1 METRARVG
9 TEEICSPTLYE
20 IARPP
25 VYVYPPNGRLY
36 FDPEY
41 PVQSFMIN
49 SIYAEDF
56 AVFEEVE
63 WAEPAHINV
72 VIGENATGKSHLLK
86 LLYGVTR
93 SIQEYEQQKDHGRE
107 TWKEI
112 LARKLR
118 ETFQPPDNLS
128 LGKLVRKKGDELKVD
143 LRVSDERVF
152 FKYGKYTEKQINDAP
167 VPHIEETPSTLF
179 FPPKE
184 VLTALDAIAA
194 TRDQLSI
201 SGFEDTYLDLIK
213 ALRVPGTQ
221 GRVVEGLYEDVV
233 QEMEE
238 LLDGGE
244 LKRED
249 DEFVFMQGNEKY
261 GMSQTAEGFKKIG
274 ILTHLIRNRT
284 INRNSI
290 LFFDELEANL
300 HPRASAQLV
309 EMLHAMSREG
319 MQVFLATHDYFVL
332 KKLELIARDRKVDIK
347 ICSLQREKD
356 KVIAEIS
363 NLRNG
368 MPDNPIIDVSRHL
381 LSEDQRIAIEGK

>member
-1 METRARVG
+1 
-9 TEEICSPTLYE
+9 
-20 IARPP
+20 
-25 VYVYPPNGRLY
+25 
-36 FDPEY
+36 
-41 PVQSFMIN
+41 MIN
-49 SIYAEDF
+49 SIYAKDF
-56 AVFEEVE
+56 AVFEEIE
-63 WAEPAHINV
+63 WAEPTNINV
-72 VIGENATGKSHLLK
+72 VIGENDTGKSHLLK

-93 SIQEYEQQKDHGRE
+93 SVQEYAKQKDGGRE
-107 TWKEI
+107 TWKET

-143 LRVSDERVF
+143 LRVSGERVF

-167 VPHIEETPSTLF
+167 VPHVDEAPSTLF

-194 TRDQLSI
+194 TRDQLNI

-233 QEMEE
+233 QEMED

-249 DEFVFMQGNEKY
+249 DEFVFMRGNEKY

-284 INRNSI
+284 INRDSI

-300 HPRASAQLV
+300 HPRASARLV

-332 KKLELIARDRKVDIK
+332 KKLELIAREEEEDIQ
-347 ICSLQREKD
+347 ICSLKREENT
-356 KVIAEIS
+356 VQAS
-363 NLRNG
+363 FANLRDG
-368 MPDNPIIDVSRHL
+368 MPDNPIIEVSREL
-381 LSEDQRIAIEGK
+381 LADDQRIAVQGK

>member
-1 METRARVG
+1 
-9 TEEICSPTLYE
+9 
-20 IARPP
+20 
-25 VYVYPPNGRLY
+25 
-36 FDPEY
+36 
-41 PVQSFMIN
+41 MIDG
-49 SIYAEDF
+49 IYAEDF
-56 AVFEEVE
+56 AVFEEIE
-63 WAEPAHINV
+63 WTNPSHINV

-93 SIQEYEQQKDHGRE
+93 SVQEYEQQKDYGRE

-112 LARKLR
+112 LARKLS

-128 LGKLVRKKGDELKVD
+128 LGKLVRKKGEELKVD

-167 VPHIEETPSTLF
+167 APQVDEAPSSLF

-194 TRDQLSI
+194 TRDELNI

-221 GRVVEGLYEDVV
+221 GRVVQGLYDDVV
-233 QEMEE
+233 QEMED

-249 DEFVFMQGNEKY
+249 DEFVFMRGNEKY

-284 INRNSI
+284 INRDSI

-332 KKLELIARDRKVDIK
+332 KKLELIARDQEVDIK
-347 ICSLQREKD
+347 ICSLEREKD
-356 KVIAEIS
+356 KVSTEIS

-368 MPDNPIIDVSRHL
+368 MPDNPIIEVSREL
-381 LSEDQRIAIEGK
+381 LSEDQRIAVEGK